1 MILIIRRR
9 TINDIG
15 VFFALVRELRRTE
28 RCVYVEFVRGDR
40 TALKGGS
47 EKRVSIEDVLIEDAT
62 HEQLDALKQAK
73 AAYLNRYDAIEE
85 HARAKHRD
93 NRAAFNKSIQ
103 EITASAVASA
113 ARARVDAEI
122 EREQAK

>member
-1 MILIIRRR
+1 MLIVRRR
-9 TINDIG
+9 TIND

-40 TALKGGS
+40 STLKGGS

-62 HEQLDALKQAK
+62 HEQLDALEQAK

-93 NRAAFNKSIQ
+93 NRAALNKSIQ
-103 EITASAVASA
+103 AIV
-113 ARARVDAEI
+113 
-122 EREQAK
+122 EQAKN